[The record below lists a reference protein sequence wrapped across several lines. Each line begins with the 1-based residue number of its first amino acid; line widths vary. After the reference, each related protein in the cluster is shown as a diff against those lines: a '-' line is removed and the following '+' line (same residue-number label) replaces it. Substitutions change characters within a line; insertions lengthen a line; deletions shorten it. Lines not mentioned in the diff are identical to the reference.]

1 MNTFRTTILLAVL
14 TALLVWIGDMFG
26 GRQGAILALI
36 LAGGM
41 NFVSYWFSDKIVIKM
56 YGGQEI
62 TAQDDPELYG
72 LVQDLTQRAGLPM
85 PKVYVLPQE
94 TPNAF
99 ATGRNP
105 EHAAVAVTDGI
116 RRILNKRELAG
127 VLGHELTHVKNRD
140 ILVSTIAAT
149 LAGAIGYLAQMAQ
162 WAMIF
167 GGNRDRDEEG
177 GSNIFG
183 LIVMMIVAPIAAMLI
198 QMAVSRS
205 REYGADEGGAK
216 VTGDPLALASA
227 LRKLHMGAQNIP
239 LEVNNA
245 TANATAHMFIV
256 NPLTGGGLASLFSTH
271 PPMEER
277 IARLEAMVGKNGLCP
292 RILTLPSIYNRRHT
306 ERSQADLSVWACVV
320 IGDESAAY
328 ERHSGQAG
336 DS

>member
-14 TALLVWIGDMFG
+14 TALLVWLGDMFG
-26 GRQGAILALI
+26 GRQGAIMALI

-56 YGGQEI
+56 YGGQET

-72 LVQDLTQRAGLPM
+72 LVQDLAQRAGLPM
-85 PKVYVLPQE
+85 PKVYILPQD

-116 RRILNKRELAG
+116 RKILNKRELAG

-162 WAMIF
+162 FAMFF

-177 GSNIFG
+177 GGGNFLG

-216 VTGDPLALASA
+216 ITGDPLALASA
-227 LRKLHMGAQNIP
+227 LKKLHMGAQNIP
-239 LEVNNA
+239 LEANNA

-256 NPLTGGGLASLFSTH
+256 NPLTGAGLASLFSTH

-277 IARLEAMVGKNGLCP
+277 IARLEAM
-292 RILTLPSIYNRRHT
+292 
-306 ERSQADLSVWACVV
+306 A
-320 IGDESAAY
+320 
-328 ERHSGQAG
+328 GQMGYARA
-336 DS
+336 S

>member
-1 MNTFRTTILLAVL
+1 MNTLRTTILLAVL
-14 TALLVWIGDMFG
+14 TALLIWIGDMLG
-26 GRQGAILALI
+26 GRQGAIIALV

-41 NFVSYWFSDKIVIKM
+41 NFFSYWFSDKIVIKM
-56 YGGQEI
+56 YGGQEV

-72 LVQDLTQRAGLPM
+72 LVQDLAQRAGLPM
-85 PKVYVLPQE
+85 PKVYVLPQD

-99 ATGRNP
+99 ATGRNA

-116 RRILNKRELAG
+116 RRILNKRELTG

-149 LAGAIGYLAQMAQ
+149 LAGAISYLAQMAQ

-177 GSNIFG
+177 GGNIFG

-216 VTGDPLALASA
+216 ITGDPLALASA
-227 LRKLHMGAQNIP
+227 LKKLHMGAPNIP
-239 LEVNNA
+239 LEANNA

-256 NPLTGGGLASLFSTH
+256 NPLTGHGLASLFSTH

-277 IARLEAMVGKNGLCP
+277 IARLEAMAGKMGYA
-292 RILTLPSIYNRRHT
+292 RAS
-306 ERSQADLSVWACVV
+306 
-320 IGDESAAY
+320 
-328 ERHSGQAG
+328 
-336 DS
+336 